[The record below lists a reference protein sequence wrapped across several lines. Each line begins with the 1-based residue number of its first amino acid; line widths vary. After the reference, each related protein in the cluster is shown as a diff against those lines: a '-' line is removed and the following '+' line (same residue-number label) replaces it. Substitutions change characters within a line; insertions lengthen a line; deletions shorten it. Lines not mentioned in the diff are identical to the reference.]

1 MSSGDGGGIG
11 DILRNDGY
19 PYTRKGKEGPE
30 GLSRKP
36 SELRLNIVN
45 TCSSSYLYFEFATI
59 ACAEPAAIE
68 ETLWFNIFPV
78 TELPDF
84 ISMLLTLTIAKLETF
99 TMKLIASC

>member
-1 MSSGDGGGIG
+1 
-11 DILRNDGY
+11 
-19 PYTRKGKEGPE
+19 
-30 GLSRKP
+30 
-36 SELRLNIVN
+36 LRLNIVN

-84 ISMLLTLTIAKLETF
+84 IYVADTDYSQARDIYNEIDSQLLDIVNDVREAGVSISKDG
-99 TMKLIASC
+99 